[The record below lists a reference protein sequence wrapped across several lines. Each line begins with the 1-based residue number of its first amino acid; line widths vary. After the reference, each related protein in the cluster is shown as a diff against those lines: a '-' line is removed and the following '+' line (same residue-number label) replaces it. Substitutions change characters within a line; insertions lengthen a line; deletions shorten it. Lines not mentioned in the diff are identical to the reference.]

1 MTGPL
6 TGLRVIDLTR
16 ILAGPS
22 VTQLFGDLGADIIK
36 IERPGSGDDT
46 RTWGPPFLQD
56 DSGQTAGDAAYFMC
70 TNRNK
75 RSVTI
80 DITTDAGQEI
90 VRKLVS
96 EADVFIENYKVGG
109 LAKYGLSY
117 ADLAPANPRLVYCSI
132 TGFGQQGPYA
142 KRAGYDYMIQAM
154 SGLMSITGEP
164 DGMPMKVGVAIADVM
179 TGLYSSS
186 AILAALH
193 HRAATGRG
201 QHIDMAL
208 LDSQMSGLIN
218 VAAGYFVSGQDPRR
232 FGNAHPNIVPYR
244 VYETSDSHIVLA
256 VGNNTQF
263 KAWADVAGCT
273 ELVEDTRF
281 ATNAERV
288 RNREVLEP
296 LVEAAMRKKTRDEWI
311 ASLETAGVPCG
322 PVNTVPEAF
331 DDPQA
336 VARGMTVEMAHAFAA
351 GGKVN
356 LVGNPIKMSE
366 TPVEYRLPPP
376 LLGEHTDEVLQEA
389 AGLSAD
395 EIADLRAQGVVG

>member
-56 DSGQTAGDAAYFMC
+56 DSGQTTGDAAYFMC

-80 DITTDAGQEI
+80 DITTDAGQDI

-273 ELVEDTRF
+273 ELVEDARF

-296 LVEAAMRKKTRDEWI
+296 LVEAAMRKKSRDEWI